1 MQDLGTGLT
10 LLPLSCMWN
19 TNGKL
24 GEGIMANTDWSEA
37 GSRRG
42 GGGEDSSVSMLLY
55 LHSSP
60 LKKRS
65 A

>member
-1 MQDLGTGLT
+1 MQDLGIGLT

-24 GEGIMANTDWSEA
+24 GEGIMADTDWSKA
-37 GSRRG
+37 GSRC
-42 GGGEDSSVSMLLY
+42 GGEG
-55 LHSSP
+55 
-60 LKKRS
+60 RTR